1 MKKKPKISIIIPFFK
16 KRKFFKET
24 INSILNQSFKNY
36 EIIIIYDDENKSD
49 LNYIR
54 NYIQN
59 YKNIKIFA
67 NKKNLGVGLSRNIG
81 IKKSKGEYL
90 AFCDSDDVWK
100 KNKLKEHLKF
110 MIKNNLDFSF
120 TSYNII
126 DEEGKIIKSRRIKK
140 KINYK
145 ILLTHCYIGLS
156 TVLIKKR
163 IVKNVKF
170 TDMKTK
176 EDYLLWLN
184 LLKKNNKIKGFDKI
198 LSSWRKTRNSLS
210 SSVLQKLL
218 DGFRL
223 YNRELKYNVF
233 KSFFYLIRLS
243 FNSLIK

>member
-24 INSILNQSFKNY
+24 INSILNQSFKNF

-49 LNYIR
+49 L
-54 NYIQN
+54 
-59 YKNIKIFA
+59 KFIKTYLNSIKKIKVLV
-67 NKKNLGVGLSRNIG
+67 NKRNLGVGLSRNIG

-100 KNKLKEHLKF
+100 KNKLKEQLKY

-140 KINYK
+140 MINYK

-163 IVKNVKF
+163 IVNNVKF
-170 TDMKTK
+170 SDMKTK

-184 LLKKNNKIKGFDKI
+184 LFKKNNKIKGFDKI

-210 SSVLQKLL
+210 SSISQKLL